1 MIETESYIFY
11 FGTYF
16 VKSCLFYPEIDL
28 KNFVN
33 FVKEM
38 MTEIETYLF
47 YLETHFVREMMI
59 VGI

>member
-1 MIETESYIFY
+1 MIETETYIFC
-11 FGTYF
+11 FGT
-16 VKSCLFYPEIDL
+16 KSCLFYPEIDL

-33 FVKEM
+33 FVKEL